1 MIKKFFSFWLHTILY
16 YILLIIIC
24 FVIADF
30 LHIPNFAGFIGV
42 IGFFYCPY
50 RAFKKVRHNDKQ
62 KEEQS
67 AFPTSYFIEKTSTPN
82 ATQTSHTSPSNQ
94 KMNLPSSQSPVKT
107 AIPPRPVSQSRNIP
121 APKVTNPPPTSSS
134 RPIQAAS
141 SSKENLLDL
150 NQATVQQIND
160 IPGINLI
167 LGKKIIQNREQRG
180 PYTSMDDL
188 VARVHPSP
196 QAERELRAYATIQ
209 PSTQGRML
217 DY

>member
-1 MIKKFFSFWLHTILY
+1 MIKKFFSFWLYSILY
-16 YILLIIIC
+16 SILLLIIVTLIGQ
-24 FVIADF
+24 VA
-30 LHIPNFAGFIGV
+30 PNFAGVIAV

-50 RAFKKVRHNDKQ
+50 RAFKKARHIDEP
-62 KEEQS
+62 KEEQF
-67 AFPTSYFIEKTSTPN
+67 AFPTSDFMEKTSTKN

-94 KMNLPSSQSPVKT
+94 KMDVLSSQSPVKT
-107 AIPPRPVSQSRNIP
+107 TIPSHPVSQSRNIP

-167 LGKKIIQNREQRG
+167 LGKKIIQNREQKG

-188 VARVHPSP
+188 VTRVHPSP
-196 QAERELRAYATIQ
+196 QAEWELRAYATIQ

>member
-1 MIKKFFSFWLHTILY
+1 MIKKIFYFWLYAILY
-16 YILLIIIC
+16 SILPLIIVTLIGQ
-24 FVIADF
+24 VA
-30 LHIPNFAGFIGV
+30 PNFAGVIAV

-50 RAFKKVRHNDKQ
+50 RAFKKARHIDEL

-67 AFPTSYFIEKTSTPN
+67 AFPTSDFIEKTSTQN
-82 ATQTSHTSPSNQ
+82 ATQASHTSPSNQ
-94 KMNLPSSQSPVKT
+94 KMDVLSSQSPVKT

-121 APKVTNPPPTSSS
+121 APKVTNPPPTSLSH
-134 RPIQAAS
+134 PIQAAS
-141 SSKENLLDL
+141 SSKANLLDL

>member
-1 MIKKFFSFWLHTILY
+1 MIKKIFSFWLHTILY
-16 YILLIIIC
+16 YILLIIIAILISQ
-24 FVIADF
+24 VS
-30 LHIPNFAGFIGV
+30 PNFAGVIAV

-50 RAFKKVRHNDKQ
+50 RAFKKVRHNDKP
-62 KEEQS
+62 KGEQF
-67 AFPTSYFIEKTSTPN
+67 AFPTSDFIEKTSTTN
-82 ATQTSHTSPSNQ
+82 VTQTSHTSPSNQ
-94 KMNLPSSQSPVKT
+94 KMDVLSSHSPVKT
-107 AIPPRPVSQSRNIP
+107 TIPSRPVSQSRNVP
-121 APKVTNPPPTSSS
+121 TPKVTNPPPTSSS
-134 RPIQAAS
+134 RPIQATS
-141 SSKENLLDL
+141 SSKANLLDL

-167 LGKKIIQNREQRG
+167 LGKKIIQNREQKG

>member
-1 MIKKFFSFWLHTILY
+1 MIKKIFSFWLYSILY
-16 YILLIIIC
+16 AILLLIIVTLIGQ
-24 FVIADF
+24 VA
-30 LHIPNFAGFIGV
+30 PNFAGVIAV

-50 RAFKKVRHNDKQ
+50 RAFKKARHIDEP
-62 KEEQS
+62 KEEQPD
-67 AFPTSYFIEKTSTPN
+67 FPTSNFIEKASTKN
-82 ATQTSHTSPSNQ
+82 TTQTSHTSPSHQ
-94 KMNLPSSQSPVKT
+94 KMDVLSSQSPVQT
-107 AIPPRPVSQSRNIP
+107 TIPSRPVSQSRNIP
-121 APKVTNPPPTSSS
+121 TPKVTNPPPTSSS
-134 RPIQAAS
+134 RPIQAAP
-141 SSKENLLDL
+141 SSKANLLDL

-188 VARVHPSP
+188 VVRVHPSP

>member
-1 MIKKFFSFWLHTILY
+1 MIKKFFSFGLYTILY
-16 YILLIIIC
+16 YILLLIIAILISL
-24 FVIADF
+24 VA
-30 LHIPNFAGFIGV
+30 PNFAGVIAI

-50 RAFKKVRHNDKQ
+50 RAFKKARHIDEP
-62 KEEQS
+62 KEEQPD
-67 AFPTSYFIEKTSTPN
+67 FPTSDFIEKASTPN
-82 ATQTSHTSPSNQ
+82 TTQTSHTSSSNQ
-94 KMNLPSSQSPVKT
+94 KMDVLSSQSPVKT

-121 APKVTNPPPTSSS
+121 TPKVTNPPPTSSS

-141 SSKENLLDL
+141 SSKANLLNL

-167 LGKKIIQNREQRG
+167 LGKKIIQNREQKG

-196 QAERELRAYATIQ
+196 QAERELRTYATIQ

>member
-1 MIKKFFSFWLHTILY
+1 MIKKIFSFWLHTILY
-16 YILLIIIC
+16 YILLIIIAILISQ
-24 FVIADF
+24 VS
-30 LHIPNFAGFIGV
+30 PNFAGVIAV

-50 RAFKKVRHNDKQ
+50 RAFKKVRHNDKP

-67 AFPTSYFIEKTSTPN
+67 AFPTSDFMEKTSTQN

-94 KMNLPSSQSPVKT
+94 KMDVLSSQSPVKT
-107 AIPPRPVSQSRNIP
+107 AIPSRPVSQSRNIP

-141 SSKENLLDL
+141 SSKANLLDL